1 MGARIGQEEQLAPI
15 EAENFC
21 ETGDDLVG
29 RMSLAGFEMAD
40 VRSRSLD
47 APGYLVLGEIELA
60 APLADNLTER
70 AFLEQWH
77 AGFFP
82 SSLSSITGAP
92 PDAPGNLRRNETSLF
107 KSRARLEAEKLVLR
121 KQLDGEICDLIRQ
134 MSMANPLWGALRIH
148 GELLMLGIEIAESTI
163 AKYMVTELRSTGVDR
178 GLIDSVADDILI
190 ALTDARSLPKIPSEP
205 EFERRREVFTCLW
218 RIVDF

>member
-1 MGARIGQEEQLAPI
+1 
-15 EAENFC
+15 
-21 ETGDDLVG
+21 
-29 RMSLAGFEMAD
+29 
-40 VRSRSLD
+40 
-47 APGYLVLGEIELA
+47 
-60 APLADNLTER
+60 
-70 AFLEQWH
+70 
-77 AGFFP
+77 
-82 SSLSSITGAP
+82 
-92 PDAPGNLRRNETSLF
+92 
-107 KSRARLEAEKLVLR
+107 
-121 KQLDGEICDLIRQ
+121 
-134 MSMANPLWGALRIH
+134 MANPLWGALRIH